1 MTGGKAA
8 VAAGTGQCEQSRHW
22 TKPPGCGAW
31 GSRSS
36 QAAGRRE
43 PTGCWAGRA
52 RAAPPWHR
60 RGRGPTGSHG
70 DCGRSSAEKPGG
82 PLTAPLGA
90 AGQDVAL
97 AGHAPL
103 TVLLEGPTGVRSHA
117 PRTSTTLPSA
127 VAAARDAGESK
138 EGTRKK
144 SDTSNRE
151 EEREARHSQD
161 DGRSRVREGAKPL
174 SLNELYSNQRVR
186 GYQRHPRSPRKPTR
200 TTAGCSGRPGTLRAR
215 TAGLGGHRPPRPG
228 PTRRPQ
234 TRAAAGAND
243 RVNERAKYPGEF
255 L

>member
-1 MTGGKAA
+1 MSRAATGR
-8 VAAGTGQCEQSRHW
+8 SR
-22 TKPPGCGAW
+22 
-31 GSRSS
+31 R
-36 QAAGRRE
+36 AAGRGGAGAARPRAGGSRWAAGQEE
-43 PTGCWAGRA
+43 PGQ
-52 RAAPPWHR
+52 PR
-60 RGRGPTGSHG
+60 RGTGGDGARRGATVTVDARVQKS
-70 DCGRSSAEKPGG
+70 RGG
-82 PLTAPLGA
+82 PLIAPLGA

-97 AGHAPL
+97 AGHVPL

-144 SDTSNRE
+144 SLTRVTGTKKGRHVTARTTAAAES
-151 EEREARHSQD
+151 ERARS
-161 DGRSRVREGAKPL
+161 P

-186 GYQRHPRSPRKPTR
+186 GYQRHPRSPKKPTR

-243 RVNERAKYPGEF
+243 RVNEGAKYPGEF

>member
-36 QAAGRRE
+36 RAAGRRE
-43 PTGCWAGRA
+43 PMGCWAGRA

-117 PRTSTTLPSA
+117 L
-127 VAAARDAGESK
+127 ARARRCHQQWRLHVTPGSLKKGRERNLTRVT
-138 EGTRKK
+138 GTKK
-144 SDTSNRE
+144 G
-151 EEREARHSQD
+151 RH
-161 DGRSRVREGAKPL
+161 VTA
-174 SLNELYSNQRVR
+174 
-186 GYQRHPRSPRKPTR
+186 R
-200 TTAGCSGRPGTLRAR
+200 TTAAAESERARSPCCQTSCTVTSVCADINVTRGHQGNPPGRRQDAKDAPGRSVPARPGSEATDRHARAPR
-215 TAGLGGHRPPRPG
+215 GAPRPG
-228 PTRRPQ
+228 PWQAPT
-234 TRAAAGAND
+234 T
-243 RVNERAKYPGEF
+243 V
-255 L
+255 

>member
-36 QAAGRRE
+36 RAAGRRE

-82 PLTAPLGA
+82 PLIAPLGA

-144 SDTSNRE
+144 SLTRVTGTKKGRHVTARTTAAAES
-151 EEREARHSQD
+151 ERARS
-161 DGRSRVREGAKPL
+161 P
-174 SLNELYSNQRVR
+174 SLNELYSNQCVR

-234 TRAAAGAND
+234 TRPVAGTND
-243 RVNERAKYPGEF
+243 RMNERAKYPGEF

>member
-36 QAAGRRE
+36 RAAGRRE
-43 PTGCWAGRA
+43 PMGCWAGRA

-82 PLTAPLGA
+82 PLTAPLGD

-97 AGHAPL
+97 AGHVPL

-127 VAAARDAGESK
+127 VAAARDARESK

-144 SDTSNRE
+144 SLTRVTGTKKG
-151 EEREARHSQD
+151 RH
-161 DGRSRVREGAKPL
+161 V
-174 SLNELYSNQRVR
+174 
-186 GYQRHPRSPRKPTR
+186 T
-200 TTAGCSGRPGTLRAR
+200 AR
-215 TAGLGGHRPPRPG
+215 TAAAAESERARSPCRQTSCTVTSVCADINVTRGHQGNPPGRRQDAQDAPGRSVPARPGSEATDRHARAPRGAPRPG
-228 PTRRPQ
+228 PRQAPT
-234 TRAAAGAND
+234 T
-243 RVNERAKYPGEF
+243 V
-255 L
+255 